1 MLWLLVHCLAC
12 VCSPRPLLTKLS
24 RSCRAKSCCWG
35 SDSRVEQATP
45 TDKMAAD
52 PCWGSVNS
60 WRRVRLGERRRTHI
74 QSPERERHTYT
85 LMIALTHAHTHTHAR
100 IHTHAY
106 THTHTYTRT
115 HTHTHARTHARART
129 HAHTHTPAV
138 RSLLCFMNSAAL
150 WIRPLLHMLSAVF
163 LSSLQASYATV
174 ANARH
179 KSATPLF
186 FWACSVRASPS
197 CSVKASLTGE
207 REGWWRAERRS
218 IEFVCLFVCLFV
230 YLLWVTA

>member
-115 HTHTHARTHARART
+115 HTHARART
-129 HAHTHTPAV
+129 HAHARTHTHTHQLWGLCCA
-138 RSLLCFMNSAAL
+138 SWTLLRCGSG
-150 WIRPLLHMLSAVF
+150 LSC
-163 LSSLQASYATV
+163 T
-174 ANARH
+174 
-179 KSATPLF
+179 
-186 FWACSVRASPS
+186 CSVQFS
-197 CSVKASLTGE
+197 CPACRPRMRQWPTPDTNQPPRCSSEHAQWGRRQAAQWRLAWQE
-207 REGWWRAERRS
+207 RERDGDE
-218 IEFVCLFVCLFV
+218 LNGDQ
-230 YLLWVTA
+230 